1 MRGIPLL
8 LAAGNDLDGTAS
20 ASGYNYPAGAK
31 VLPLFGGQ
39 DNSAV
44 IHLIIYGGAPSTN
57 FNAAPIGS
65 IFIRNDA
72 GNVGVS
78 FKADATT
85 WTALAT

>member
-8 LAAGNDLDGTAS
+8 LASGSDLDGSTD
-20 ASGYNYPAGAK
+20 SGYDYPAGAK

-39 DNSAV
+39 DKAAV
-44 IHLIIYGGAPSTN
+44 AHLIFYGGDPSTN

-85 WTALAT
+85 WTPLAT